1 MISTC
6 RSISINFIAYTFM
19 KYTKA
24 VDRKTNYYGNFK
36 RHLKNV
42 HGRCEEGKVV
52 IKTSHSKFDEKYIF
66 QLR

>member
-1 MISTC
+1 MSFYFNKFY
-6 RSISINFIAYTFM
+6 SLHFHEN
-19 KYTKA
+19 TKA